1 MPVLPPAPPTMGL
14 LPCDK
19 PDLPQRMTESEVVL
33 ALIRHRAAIDQCES
47 RRRLMAESWRG

>member
-1 MPVLPPAPPTMGL
+1 MLPPAPPTMGL

-33 ALIRHRAAIDQCES
+33 ALIRHRAAIDVCES
-47 RRRLMAESWRG
+47 RRRLLAESWRG